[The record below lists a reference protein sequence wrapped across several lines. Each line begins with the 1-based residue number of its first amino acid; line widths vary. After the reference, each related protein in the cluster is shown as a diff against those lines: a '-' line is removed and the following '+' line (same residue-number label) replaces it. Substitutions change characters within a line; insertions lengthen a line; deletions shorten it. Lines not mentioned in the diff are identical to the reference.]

1 MSFSDKIKEL
11 VYAGFSGLWI
21 ETLEANQALHE
32 LQALAVSQKWVLT
45 TWDFANRLRIL
56 ATGADIPG
64 QVIDERSLMTEIA
77 TPQGYL
83 DYIRKASSIWA
94 ELHGVGQPE
103 EDEQLAQQHRSLFV
117 ISNWEDK
124 PDVIGNL
131 PIQDRILDILRR
143 GQEGEAAVLVFL
155 SSGASPPAALRKVVT
170 ELQYGLP
177 TRSEI
182 EAAIDKSL
190 PKPLPEDEH
199 ERAVVLSSF
208 SGLTRVEATNI
219 GSLSLLRTGQYDPRV
234 IWEMKAEQ
242 INRTGYMKV
251 YSSDESLVNLGGLS
265 HVKSFA
271 MDLLRHPQTDPD
283 RMPRGLLLLGI
294 PGCGK
299 TQLAKVLGAA
309 TQRETLI
316 FDVRAVQDSYIGSSE
331 KRLRQA
337 LAIADSMAPCNLV
350 IDEVEKA
357 LSGSS
362 PGSSSSGVMS
372 GIMGTLLSYLS
383 DRRTDVFVMCTS
395 NDVTSLPPEF
405 SRSERFDAMFFV
417 DVPTAGE
424 REQIWTIWLKK
435 YGLPVD
441 KLDHLVAESED
452 WTGAEI
458 KSACRLAVLRAI
470 PVEQSM
476 LSVVPIIH
484 TAGDLLQ
491 RTREWAS
498 SRCLSAAKPAR
509 YSLPTKLKALPQP
522 AGKRRV
528 KV

>member
-1 MSFSDKIKEL
+1 
-11 VYAGFSGLWI
+11 
-21 ETLEANQALHE
+21 
-32 LQALAVSQKWVLT
+32 
-45 TWDFANRLRIL
+45 
-56 ATGADIPG
+56 
-64 QVIDERSLMTEIA
+64 
-77 TPQGYL
+77 
-83 DYIRKASSIWA
+83 
-94 ELHGVGQPE
+94 
-103 EDEQLAQQHRSLFV
+103 
-117 ISNWEDK
+117 
-124 PDVIGNL
+124 
-131 PIQDRILDILRR
+131 
-143 GQEGEAAVLVFL
+143 
-155 SSGASPPAALRKVVT
+155 
-170 ELQYGLP
+170 
-177 TRSEI
+177 
-182 EAAIDKSL
+182 
-190 PKPLPEDEH
+190 
-199 ERAVVLSSF
+199 
-208 SGLTRVEATNI
+208 
-219 GSLSLLRTGQYDPRV
+219 
-234 IWEMKAEQ
+234 
-242 INRTGYMKV
+242 
-251 YSSDESLVNLGGLS
+251 
-265 HVKSFA
+265 
-271 MDLLRHPQTDPD
+271 
-283 RMPRGLLLLGI
+283 LLLLGI